1 MTRTGASRTGAMPV
15 KSLHDYRFWPPVA
28 HVDNAFGDRNP
39 VCSGVG
45 MENYQ

>member
-1 MTRTGASRTGAMPV
+1 MMRTGPSRTGARAA
-15 KSLHDYRFWPPVA
+15 KSLPDYKFWPPVA